1 MIDICVNLQNGQFS
15 EDLFMVLK
23 RAHHAGVK
31 GILAC
36 ATDLNL
42 AERNVALCTES
53 LKRPNLPLLLSTA
66 GVHPHDAETWKDSD
80 GPRLAALCESTWV
93 RAVGECGLDF
103 NRNFS
108 APKAQRRAFQAQID
122 VACQV
127 QKPLFVHDRDSNGE
141 VFQSLM
147 AQGQLP
153 PVVIHCFTGS
163 ADELDNY
170 LDAGFYIGITGWLCD
185 AKRGQTLRELV
196 TRIPDHQL
204 LIETDAPFLRPHNAP
219 ANDRLFTDAYAA
231 SRQNRRRNEPA
242 LLPYVAAALA
252 EQRQQ
257 SPAEL
262 AELCTANANTLFG
275 FE

>member
-1 MIDICVNLQNGQFS
+1 VIDICVNLQYGQFS

-31 GILAC
+31 GILGC

-147 AQGQLP
+147 ARGQLP

-196 TRIPDHQL
+196 TRIPDNQL
-204 LIETDAPFLRPHNAP
+204 LMETDAPFLRPHNAP
-219 ANDRLFTDAYAA
+219 ANDQLFTDAYAA

-242 LLPYVAAALA
+242 LLSYVAAVLA
-252 EQRQQ
+252 ERRQQ

>member
-196 TRIPDHQL
+196 TRIPDPQL

-231 SRQNRRRNEPA
+231 SKKNRRRNEPA
-242 LLPYVAAALA
+242 LLPYVAAVLA

>member
-1 MIDICVNLQNGQFS
+1 
-15 EDLFMVLK
+15 MVLK

-31 GILAC
+31 GILGC

-53 LKRPNLPLLLSTA
+53 LKRPNLPQLLSTA

-219 ANDRLFTDAYAA
+219 ANDQLFTDAYAA

-242 LLPYVAAALA
+242 LLSYVAAVLA

-257 SPAEL
+257 SPAQL

>member
-31 GILAC
+31 GILGC

-53 LKRPNLPLLLSTA
+53 LKRPNLPQLLSTA

-103 NRNFS
+103 NRNYS

-196 TRIPDHQL
+196 MRIPDHQL
-204 LIETDAPFLRPHNAP
+204 LIETDAPLLRPHNAP

-231 SRQNRRRNEPA
+231 SKKNRRRNEPA
-242 LLPYVAAALA
+242 LLPYVAAVLA

>member
-31 GILAC
+31 GILGC

-53 LKRPNLPLLLSTA
+53 LKRPNLPQLLSTA

-108 APKAQRRAFQAQID
+108 APKAQRKAFQAQID

-170 LDAGFYIGITGWLCD
+170 LGAGFYIGITGWLCD
-185 AKRGQTLRELV
+185 AERGQTLRELV
-196 TRIPDHQL
+196 TRIPDNQL

-219 ANDRLFTDAYAA
+219 ANDQLFTDAYAA

-242 LLPYVAAALA
+242 LLSYVAAVLA

-257 SPAEL
+257 SPAQL

>member
-1 MIDICVNLQNGQFS
+1 
-15 EDLFMVLK
+15 MVLK

-108 APKAQRRAFQAQID
+108 APEAQRRAFQAQID

-170 LDAGFYIGITGWLCD
+170 LDAGFYIGVTGWLCD

-196 TRIPDHQL
+196 TRIPDHQM

-231 SRQNRRRNEPA
+231 SKKNRRRNEPA
-242 LLPYVAAALA
+242 LLSYVAATLA